1 VSPSRDTLCTGSPP
15 SWTFGLG
22 WIGSTPDMVGSV
34 CSSLPQNHVRTMDV
48 SELEH
53 LASAWVGASHAHR
66 GASQLRTAAKQERVL
81 LASQGSL
88 PSRGWSE
95 RDVAAFLAK
104 LASMDANNAPGGVG
118 VGEREGRV
126 VCPLVHRMHF
136 GMAHGMG
143 RSGDLSAVQPKAP
156 GASLAASLAVQ
167 LVRDALRIA
176 GLRVKRR
183 DIALLPVATGLS
195 LSLALLAMRRRAKPN
210 AKRVVW
216 SRIDQKSCIK
226 CVTALGLELV
236 VVPLVRVGDELRT
249 DVEAMEEALSH
260 VDVLCAITT
269 TSCFAP
275 RACDDVCAVARACR
289 RLDVPHLVNHAYGVQ
304 SRKLCEQLSRASREG
319 RVDAFVSSLDKNF
332 LVPVGGS
339 ILARVESGQGRDR
352 VGSDGNPFDLVGEVN
367 ASYPGRASNAHVVD
381 VLATLLWLGQSGW
394 TSLLQQR
401 ESLYRHLQARASR
414 FCQEHGLRLLDTP
427 GNPISMGIALDG
439 LGTSGRELT
448 ALGSHLFARNVS
460 GARVVPTGSFST
472 VDGLSFVGF
481 GSHHD
486 AYPHPYLT
494 VAAAVGATVDEI
506 ESCFVRLARA
516 LKDFPP

>member
-1 VSPSRDTLCTGSPP
+1 
-15 SWTFGLG
+15 
-22 WIGSTPDMVGSV
+22 
-34 CSSLPQNHVRTMDV
+34 MDV
-48 SELEH
+48 SELEQ
-53 LASAWVGASHAHR
+53 LAGAFVGSSHAHR
-66 GASQLRTAAKQERVL
+66 GASQLRTAAKQERAL

-88 PSRGWSE
+88 PSKGWSE
-95 RDVAAFLAK
+95 HDVAAFLAK
-104 LASMDANNAPGGVG
+104 LASMDANNAAGGVG

-126 VCPLVHRMHF
+126 ACPLVRRRHF

-176 GLRVKRR
+176 GLRVRKK

-236 VVPLVRVGDELRT
+236 VVPLVRVGDELQT
-249 DVEAMEEALSH
+249 DVKAMEEALSH
-260 VDVLCAITT
+260 EDVLCALTT

-275 RACDDVCAVARACR
+275 RACDDVVAVARACR
-289 RLDVPHLVNHAYGVQ
+289 RRDVPHLVNHAYGVQ

-339 ILARVESGQGRDR
+339 VLARVDVARGRDR
-352 VGSDGNPFDLVGEVN
+352 PASEGSTFDLVGEVN

-401 ESLYRHLQARASR
+401 EALYQHLHVCASR
-414 FCQEHGLRLLDTP
+414 FCQEHGLRLLHTP

-439 LGTSGRELT
+439 LGLSGRDLT
-448 ALGSHLFARNVS
+448 ALGARLFARNVS
-460 GARVVPTGSFST
+460 GARVVSLGTTST
-472 VDGLSFVGF
+472 VDGVCFLGF

-486 AYPHPYLT
+486 AYPVSYLT
-494 VAAAVGATVDEI
+494 VAAALGSTTHDVDQF
-506 ESCFVRLARA
+506 FVRLARA
-516 LKDFPP
+516 CRHAAP